1 MLNNNEIKLIS
12 EILKGIE
19 LDGEKD
25 ILKKKLSLIVEQIEL
40 MEKAT
45 KEVEE
50 VSKKIMELEG
60 EENDGRN

>member
-12 EILKGIE
+12 EILKDIDLEG
-19 LDGEKD
+19 DKD

>member
-1 MLNNNEIKLIS
+1 MLNNNEIKLIA
-12 EILKGIE
+12 EILKDIE

-25 ILKKKLSLIVEQIEL
+25 LLKQKLTLIVEQIEL

-60 EENDGRN
+60 EEK

>member
-12 EILKGIE
+12 EILKDID

-25 ILKKKLSLIVEQIEL
+25 ILKKKISLIVEQIEL